1 MKNEDR
7 SHQVL
12 PTKTKKRKPPK
23 SKRSMREALI
33 LNAVMNA
40 RWSKTLPPTMKSLLV
55 TDEEQLDFD
64 HDFDLEQDEE
74 TQGEA
79 E

>member
-40 RWSKTLPPTMKSLLV
+40 RWSKTLPPTMKSLIATQDDELDYDQT
-55 TDEEQLDFD
+55 TDLDQNED
-64 HDFDLEQDEE
+64 R
-74 TQGEA
+74 QGE
-79 E
+79 EE